1 MLGYL
6 GFIIALRLLLLHE
19 EKRFYLSPQRYYRS
33 ILDEEKTIEV
43 NINLD
48 RPVVIAVLLAII
60 LVETVYIFYGGVIPE
75 KREVAREGDSDVT
88 FEEPE
93 TVDELLFHLEVVG
106 CRNIIEWDMRNW
118 SGKHLEIEYA
128 DALQLAKE
136 SPFVG
141 YSREFIAFIIA
152 SEGSF
157 MIWMK

>member
-1 MLGYL
+1 M
-6 GFIIALRLLLLHE
+6 
-19 EKRFYLSPQRYYRS
+19 
-33 ILDEEKTIEV
+33 DEEKIIEL

-60 LVETVYIFYGGVIPE
+60 LIETIYIFYGGVIPE
-75 KREVAREGDSDVT
+75 KLETPRETDSDVT

-93 TVDELLFHLEVVG
+93 TVDELLFHLEAVG
-106 CRNIIEWDMRNW
+106 CRNVIEWDMKNW
-118 SGKHLEIEYA
+118 AGKHLEVDYA

-152 SEGSF
+152 SEGKF

>member
-6 GFIIALRLLLLHE
+6 GFIIALRLLLLNE

-60 LVETVYIFYGGVIPE
+60 LVEAVYIFYGGVIPE
-75 KREVAREGDSDVT
+75 KREVVREGDSDVT

-106 CRNIIEWDMRNW
+106 CRNIIEWEMKNW
-118 SGKHLEIEYA
+118 SGKHLEIEYV

-141 YSREFIAFIIA
+141 YSREFIAFIIV
-152 SEGSF
+152 SEGNF

>member
-1 MLGYL
+1 
-6 GFIIALRLLLLHE
+6 
-19 EKRFYLSPQRYYRS
+19 
-33 ILDEEKTIEV
+33 LDEEKTIEL

-75 KREVAREGDSDVT
+75 KRETTRGDNGDVT

-106 CRNIIEWDMRNW
+106 CRNVIEWDMENW
-118 SGKHLEIEYA
+118 AGRHLEIEYA
-128 DALQLAKE
+128 DALQWAKE

-141 YSREFIAFIIA
+141 YSREFIAFIIV
-152 SEGSF
+152 SEGKL